1 MPFGLALPVYAIAIH
16 PVSRYALIGAYGNPP
31 PAAPFTVFTVLP
43 RAALLNRLGTPFAW
57 GFSMSLKGPG
67 LIALLLAL
75 YLSPPGWADIYVY
88 TAADGT
94 VSLSNVPTDPR
105 YEVLIAGP
113 LPATGAAPA
122 AEPAESPELAQPAKP
137 AAALARKT
145 RYERMVDEVS
155 RTYGLDTALLHAVV
169 TVESSY
175 NPKAV
180 SNKGAAGLMQLM
192 PATARRYGVVDAFDP
207 AQNLGGGA
215 RYLRDLLE
223 MFDSDVSLALAAF
236 NAGENAVKKHGNRIP
251 PYRETL
257 RYVPRVLDYYQRYRS
272 ASGI

>member
-1 MPFGLALPVYAIAIH
+1 MRLRG
-16 PVSRYALIGAYGNPP
+16 
-31 PAAPFTVFTVLP
+31 PA
-43 RAALLNRLGTPFAW
+43 
-57 GFSMSLKGPG
+57 
-67 LIALLLAL
+67 LIALLLGLCLWRPA
-75 YLSPPGWADIYVY
+75 WADIYVY
-88 TAADGT
+88 TAADGS
-94 VSLSNVPTDPR
+94 VSLSNVPTDAR
-105 YEVLIAGP
+105 YEVLIAAQQ
-113 LPATGAAPA
+113 PASGAAPA
-122 AEPAESPELAQPAKP
+122 ADPGKALKP
-137 AAALARKT
+137 APHLAGKT
-145 RYERMVDEVS
+145 RYARMVDEVS
-155 RTYGLDTALLHAVV
+155 RAYGLDSALLHAVI

-192 PATARRYGVVDAFDP
+192 PATAKRYGVADAFDP

-251 PYRETL
+251 PYRETQ
-257 RYVPRVLDYYQRYRS
+257 RYVPRVLDHYQRYRS

>member
-1 MPFGLALPVYAIAIH
+1 MRLQGP
-16 PVSRYALIGAYGNPP
+16 ALI
-31 PAAPFTVFTVLP
+31 V
-43 RAALLNRLGTPFAW
+43 
-57 GFSMSLKGPG
+57 
-67 LIALLLAL
+67 LLLGVCL
-75 YLSPPGWADIYVY
+75 WQPGWADIYVY

-94 VSLSNVPTDPR
+94 VSLSNVPTDAR
-105 YEVLIAGP
+105 YEVLIAAP
-113 LPATGAAPA
+113 LPATGAAPDVVKSFK
-122 AEPAESPELAQPAKP
+122 PVKP
-137 AAALARKT
+137 APDLAGKT
-145 RYERMVDEVS
+145 RYDWMIDEVS
-155 RTYGLDTALLHAVV
+155 RTYGLESALLHAVI

-192 PATARRYGVVDAFDP
+192 PATARRYGVVDSFDP

-272 ASGI
+272 AAGV

>member
-1 MPFGLALPVYAIAIH
+1 M
-16 PVSRYALIGAYGNPP
+16 
-31 PAAPFTVFTVLP
+31 
-43 RAALLNRLGTPFAW
+43 
-57 GFSMSLKGPG
+57 
-67 LIALLLAL
+67 IALLLAL
-75 YLSPPGWADIYVY
+75 CLSQPGWADIYVY

-94 VSLSNVPTDPR
+94 VSLSNVPTDAR
-105 YEVLIAGP
+105 YEILISAP
-113 LPATGAAPA
+113 LPATDAALA
-122 AEPAESPELAQPAKP
+122 AEPVKSRVPAKLAKP
-137 AAALARKT
+137 AVALAGKT
-145 RYERMVDEVS
+145 RYDRMVDEVS
-155 RTYGLDTALLHAVV
+155 RTYGLDRALLHAVI

-180 SNKGAAGLMQLM
+180 SNKGATGLMQLM

-236 NAGENAVKKHGNRIP
+236 NAGENAVKKYGNRIP

-257 RYVPRVLDYYQRYRS
+257 RYVPRVLDYYQRYQA